1 MAENRI
7 KKMNF
12 KRTEISTNSSLSS
25 LFCHHESQASAVLCC
40 AVLTASPQVYVCY
53 LDVLLCHTA
62 VGATSVDA
70 ENTFAM
76 VKAKALDERRD
87 SVSSSFFLQ
96 GLICLLLFVCL
107 WQ

>member
-1 MAENRI
+1 
-7 KKMNF
+7 MNF

-25 LFCHHESQASAVLCC
+25 LLCHHESQAS

-87 SVSSSFFLQ
+87 SVSSSFFTKD
-96 GLICLLLFVCL
+96 
-107 WQ
+107 